1 MSVSFRDHF
10 EDRRMHRNGVAIVK
24 VFKNVLWTALRTS
37 FRPTRLQAFHTQS
50 QNFSGVIPRT
60 LAEAPPVL
68 RPRHRFPLGSPCS
81 VHIVPVL
88 RNDHSFLSKMSKCAL
103 PLFSLRCGS
112 RQLRRLHGARG
123 ERAPTFTNVWTRGT
137 ESRRTTNKKLTK
149 LYWPLQ
155 KRSPKWLIVLLEP
168 KRGGARQKNFSGAS
182 LRIGVP
188 HFQIRSSA
196 TGSRCSRACVESSLN
211 APTEKPNCFSTL
223 SLLNPA
229 LLQVFVC
236 LCCDRWYG
244 VVLTT

>member
-88 RNDHSFLSKMSKCAL
+88 RNDHSFLSKMSKCA
-103 PLFSLRCGS
+103 PPTFFTTMWITPVAPTSWGT
-112 RQLRRLHGARG
+112 G

-149 LYWPLQ
+149 LY
-155 KRSPKWLIVLLEP
+155 
-168 KRGGARQKNFSGAS
+168 
-182 LRIGVP
+182 
-188 HFQIRSSA
+188 
-196 TGSRCSRACVESSLN
+196 
-211 APTEKPNCFSTL
+211 
-223 SLLNPA
+223 
-229 LLQVFVC
+229 
-236 LCCDRWYG
+236 
-244 VVLTT
+244 